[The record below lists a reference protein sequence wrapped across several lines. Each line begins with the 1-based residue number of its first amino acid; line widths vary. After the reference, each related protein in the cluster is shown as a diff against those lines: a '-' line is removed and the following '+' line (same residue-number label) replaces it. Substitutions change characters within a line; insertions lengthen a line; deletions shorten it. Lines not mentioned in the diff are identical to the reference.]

1 MKPQKEK
8 GVIPEA
14 KGITPLPGNFAYR
27 LLVQSSLKCIHSI
40 HNFYPIHNNMKLYK
54 TASGNIVEFEQ
65 TYYKLQCSWD
75 VLVNRNKLHA
85 YLLDALPGAEKL
97 DADAARLT
105 LEEGLLPPVGQQEVW
120 AAGVTYLRSRD
131 ARKEESLASGG
142 ADLYD
147 KVYEAERPELF
158 FKSMPHR
165 VSGHGQTVYIRRDSG
180 WNVPEPEL
188 TLFINAAGSIEGY
201 TIGNDMSSRSIEGEN
216 ALYLPQAKVYER
228 SAAIGPCLYVP
239 SNAIPSGTV
248 IEIVITRRQQTMY
261 REAASIDRMKRSFT
275 ELAAYLFLECDFPD
289 GCFLMKDTC
298 LVPPNT
304 FTLQENDVVEITI
317 SGIGT
322 LVNHVLYKPVAP
334 KLT

>member
-1 MKPQKEK
+1 
-8 GVIPEA
+8 
-14 KGITPLPGNFAYR
+14 
-27 LLVQSSLKCIHSI
+27 
-40 HNFYPIHNNMKLYK
+40 MKLYK
-54 TASGNIVEFEQ
+54 TADGNVAEHENV
-65 TYYKLQCSWD
+65 YYKISATWD
-75 VLVNRNKLHA
+75 VLVNRNQLHD
-85 YLLDALPGAEKL
+85 YLLRTLPVSEKMDDEVALKI
-97 DADAARLT
+97 
-105 LEEGLLPPVGQQEVW
+105 LEEGILAPVGQQEVW

-165 VSGHGQTVYIRRDSG
+165 VSGHRQAVYIRRDSG

-239 SNAIPSGTV
+239 AEVIPSDTV
-248 IEIVITRRQQTMY
+248 IEIVIMRRDETMY
-261 REAASIDRMKRSFT
+261 KEATAIGRMKRSFT
-275 ELAAYLFLECDFPD
+275 ELAAYLFLECDFAH
-289 GCFLMKDTC
+289 GCFLMTGTC

-304 FTLQENDVVEITI
+304 FTLQENDVIQITI
-317 SGIGT
+317 GGIGT
-322 LVNHVLYKPVAP
+322 LVNQVSYKPVRA
-334 KLT
+334 KQF